1 MTYKSGGHLLT
12 SMGHWIELMKIDT
25 SEHKLFEVA
34 EKQYGSEY
42 AEQMKYQYAQ
52 IDEQGQK

>member
-1 MTYKSGGHLLT
+1 
-12 SMGHWIELMKIDT
+12 MGHWIELMKIDT

-52 IDEQGQK
+52 MDEQGQK